1 MPFATRRPIIWAFST
16 SRLRSVFES
25 VAPLMADDAEVHVFD
40 HGFEEALAVL
50 RTRRAAGDQVDA
62 FVAAGANGA
71 YLRGHADVPV
81 VVVGASTVDTI
92 GALLRA
98 RQISARIGVVNF
110 SRVLTGIDR
119 EGFLMPGAQV
129 EQRPY
134 LTPEEA
140 RTQVHELAGRGVEVI
155 VGPGPVCD
163 LAEEAGLKAVLLYGQ
178 DSLAQAIR
186 QAIEIARVTRAAEAR
201 LDHLR
206 LLADHLEPGVAV
218 VDLDERV
225 QTANPALLRLLA
237 LPAAEVLGRPLS
249 ATAPALGL
257 SRVLEAGIAET
268 DTLERIGGR
277 AVLVSRT
284 PLREHGTLRGALA
297 VCQDAT
303 TIQRLERRLRA
314 QHRPPR
320 FEARYTLGDMVG
332 RSPALRGVL
341 SMAERYARTDATV
354 LISGES
360 GTGKEMVA
368 QGIHAAGKRRDQPFV
383 AINCAAFPETL
394 LESELFG
401 YEEGAFTGS
410 RRGGRPGLFEA
421 AHLGTI
427 FLDEVGD
434 VPLTLQSRLLRVLQ
448 ERQVLRLGSNDPT
461 PIDVRVIA
469 ASNRDLRAAVAA
481 GQFRD
486 DLFFRLHILPIH
498 LPPLRDRHGDVAA
511 IASDLLRRALSRHG
525 VPGAH
530 GRALTRVLPRLEAY
544 PWPGNVRE
552 LENVLERV
560 AVLFADGAISDDAL
574 DHELRA
580 ALPELFDG
588 VAAPAR
594 QPDLRATRQAERA
607 GPRGA
612 GGGRVRRQPER
623 GGPPA
628 RGGAL
633 DALPE
638 AGRAPLRPGGRRPE
652 AQAGHPPDRAAAAQR
667 PRLLDLPEGRHV
679 GLPEGDQRR
688 VCGLRPGAYDAF
700 DASRRGP
707 PDRRQARARTPRAR
721 RPVLVTVRLGRTRP
735 GEAR

>member
-1 MPFATRRPIIWAFST
+1 MQPTASRPVIWAFST
-16 SRLRSVFES
+16 SRLRAGFES
-25 VAPLMADDAEVHVFD
+25 VAPLLADQAEVHVFD
-40 HGFEEALAVL
+40 QGFEEALETL
-50 RTRRAAGDQVDA
+50 RARRAAGDHVDA
-62 FVAAGANGA
+62 LVAAGANGA
-71 YLRGHADVPV
+71 YLRDHADVPV

-98 RQISARIGVVNF
+98 RKFSTRIGVVNF
-110 SRVLTGIDR
+110 SRVVTGIDQG
-119 EGFLMPGAQV
+119 GFLMDGATV

-140 RTQVHELAGRGVEVI
+140 RTQVLDLASRGFEVV

-163 LAEEAGLKAVLLYGQ
+163 LAEQAGLKSVLLYGQ

-186 QAIEIARVTRAAEAR
+186 QAIEIARVTRSAEAR

-206 LLADHLEPGVAV
+206 LFIDHLEAGVAV

-225 QTANPALLRLLA
+225 LSINPTLLRLLSKSA
-237 LPAAEVLGRPLS
+237 IEVLGRRLS
-249 ATAPALGL
+249 AVASSLGL
-257 SRVLEAGIAET
+257 ARVLEAGIADP

-277 AVLVSRT
+277 SLLVSRA
-284 PLREHGTLRGALA
+284 PMREHGTLRGASA
-297 VCQDAT
+297 ICQDAT
-303 TIQRLERRLRA
+303 TIQRLERRLRS

-320 FEARYTLGDMVG
+320 FEARYTLGAMVG
-332 RSPALRGVL
+332 DSTAIRAVRA
-341 SMAERYARTDATV
+341 MAERYARTDATV

-368 QGIHAAGKRRDQPFV
+368 QGIHAAGKRRDHPFV

-434 VPLTLQSRLLRVLQ
+434 VPITLQSRLLRVLQ

-469 ASNRDLRAAVAA
+469 ATHRDLRAAVSA

-486 DLFFRLHILPIH
+486 DLYFRLHILPIH
-498 LPPLRDRHGDVAA
+498 LPPLRARHGDVSA
-511 IASDLLRRALSRHG
+511 IASDLLRRALARHG

-530 GRALTRVLPRLEAY
+530 ARALARVLPRLEAY
-544 PWPGNVRE
+544 AWPGNVRE

-560 AVLFADGAISDDAL
+560 AVLFADGAISDHDL
-574 DHELRA
+574 DLELRT
-580 ALPELFDG
+580 ALPELFEG
-588 VAAPAR
+588 AAAPAR
-594 QPDLRATRQAERA
+594 QPDLRATRQAQERA
-607 GPRGA
+607 HVERVVSECA
-612 GGGRVRRQPER
+612 GNLSEAARRLGVGRSTLYRKL
-623 GGPPA
+623 A
-628 RGGAL
+628 
-633 DALPE
+633 
-638 AGRAPLRPGGRRPE
+638 
-652 AQAGHPPDRAAAAQR
+652 
-667 PRLLDLPEGRHV
+667 
-679 GLPEGDQRR
+679 
-688 VCGLRPGAYDAF
+688 
-700 DASRRGP
+700 
-707 PDRRQARARTPRAR
+707 DRR
-721 RPVLVTVRLGRTRP
+721 
-735 GEAR
+735 